1 MTGDEKVGAAPRAV
15 RAGHLLRIGGYLDMA
30 ILAMWTVNPRADL
43 IMGMAEASVRGEG
56 PAPEDE
62 ALLRRLHAL
71 ISEAR
76 EYRDADDF
84 PAAMARMRVADDLV
98 SLAVIRLTGE

>member
-1 MTGDEKVGAAPRAV
+1 MSGKPNASIRT
-15 RAGHLLRIGGYLDMA
+15 GHLLRIGGYLDMA

-56 PAPEDE
+56 PTPDDE
-62 ALLRRLHAL
+62 TLLRKLHAL

-76 EYRDADDF
+76 EYRAADDF